1 MDFTEDAW
9 ILTLQENLSIPFNS
23 TIIYIRRVFIMEWVY
38 GICAAVAAVI
48 ILFLVAFWV
57 VKKFGIRI
65 DKRLRISVGSKSVT
79 IESER
84 KIL

>member
-1 MDFTEDAW
+1 
-9 ILTLQENLSIPFNS
+9 
-23 TIIYIRRVFIMEWVY
+23 MEWVY